1 MHTLTHTVRKYF
13 MVISVFNFLN
23 YSFIK
28 WYNPVWG
35 RNIIQPFCI
44 YYDCHTQSPYG
55 PFCCDKRSS
64 SLLNVRPGAWCVQ
77 FNNWRWTDKAH
88 CIILRHVTCYLHLYS
103 FIFTSLLSRQTGIWL
118 LIWDATSLSSVCG
131 KFYLL
136 RLNMR
141 KERKSEEAVLLKQNQ
156 PTTRMSSY
164 KNRHTLNILPQMRL
178 WDLLRGMSKAKS
190 VEHFI

>member
-118 LIWDATSLSSVCG
+118 LIWDGKWQILSETEYEEG
-131 KFYLL
+131 KKVWGSCLIKAESA
-136 RLNMR
+136 NH
-141 KERKSEEAVLLKQNQ
+141 
-156 PTTRMSSY
+156 
-164 KNRHTLNILPQMRL
+164 KN
-178 WDLLRGMSKAKS
+178 
-190 VEHFI
+190 V